1 MADIGPYMEKYEHEH
16 HNGWN
21 KLLHAIGIPVIFLS
35 LALFVMGMWRG
46 GLAAFVGGWA
56 MLFLGHKIEG
66 NNPAFFQGPIYFL
79 VGPLWVAKEIKEHL
93 FGAGKR
99 ASPEQTK

>member
-1 MADIGPYMEKYEHEH
+1 MADIQPYMEKYEHEH

-21 KLLHAIGIPVIFLS
+21 KLLHGIGIPLIFVGIVL
-35 LALFVMGMWRG
+35 LVMTEWRW

-79 VGPLWVAKEIKEHL
+79 VGPLWVLKELKEAVL
-93 FGAGKR
+93 GKPR
-99 ASPEQTK
+99 STSTN